1 MTQFSNH
8 IITFSALVLL
18 LGSTSTFGQGQNEG
32 EGVESPTLI
41 VAAGAT
47 YRGIYE
53 EPVQL
58 QGGVYVGPPFAP
70 GAASRPRV
78 ELIRDFLMT
87 GDLNG
92 DGNEEAIVLLSES
105 SGGSGTQLYLAVLG
119 RSDDEVVNLGTALV
133 GDRIQVQAARVSD
146 GNVELDV
153 IQAGPD
159 DAACC
164 PSEKATRKW
173 TLKKDD
179 LKETGSD
186 VTGRLSLADSVGP
199 EWVLTHLTQTEE
211 APAEP
216 EVTLVFED
224 TRVSGSGGCNRF
236 FAQVQGGAPG
246 ELTLGPIGSTR
257 RACPETDMDLEQRYF
272 KLLGG
277 AVKYG
282 FLAGRLVLTVRDSSG
297 LGTMIFV
304 QKDSPDTKN

>member
-1 MTQFSNH
+1 MKRLNS
-8 IITFSALVLL
+8 IVILLSSLVLVA
-18 LGSTSTFGQGQNEG
+18 STTSVFGQGEG
-32 EGVESPTLI
+32 EGVKAPTHDD
-41 VAAGAT
+41 AAGAT
-47 YRGIYE
+47 YLGIYE

-58 QGGVYVGPPFAP
+58 QGGVYLGPPFEP

-78 ELIRDFLMT
+78 ELVRDFLVT
-87 GDLNG
+87 GDLNN
-92 DGNEEAIVLLSES
+92 DGGEEAIVLLSES

-119 RSDDEVVNLGTALV
+119 LSDEGVVNLGTALV
-133 GDRIQVQAARVSD
+133 GDRIQVRAARVSD
-146 GNVELDV
+146 GSVELDV

-173 TLKKDD
+173 TLKKDE
-179 LKETGSD
+179 LMETGSD
-186 VTGRLSLADSVGP
+186 VTGRLSLADLVGS
-199 EWVLTHLTQTEE
+199 EWILTHLTQSEK

-246 ELTLGPIGSTR
+246 ELTIGPIGSTR

-282 FLAGRLVLTVRDSSG
+282 FLTGRLVLTVRDSSG